1 MLAQDGAQERVDPDA
16 PACPP
21 PCPAVSSS
29 SIVPLPLSS
38 HPLPHLLPLFL
49 FSVGPFSLP
58 QPPSWLSV
66 DEGGGK
72 GGCRAWRAE
81 RTPTASCASFPRPEG
96 CRARPFPLASLA
108 LDSACA
114 GRRLWRVP
122 FRSLAR
128 CRVLVCTLTSL
139 YKDPVETPSAGLDF
153 IYGKRKRKPGREA
166 SQP

>member
-1 MLAQDGAQERVDPDA
+1 MQGDLGELAQDGAQEGVDPDA

-21 PCPAVSSS
+21 PCPAPSVPSPP
-29 SIVPLPLSS
+29 IVPLPLSS

-58 QPPSWLSV
+58 QPPSGFSA

-81 RTPTASCASFPRPEG
+81 RTPMASCALFPRPAG
-96 CRARPFPLASLA
+96 CQAWPFPLANLA

-122 FRSLAR
+122 FRSLAAGP
-128 CRVLVCTLTSL
+128 L
-139 YKDPVETPSAGLDF
+139 SA
-153 IYGKRKRKPGREA
+153 P
-166 SQP
+166 